1 MIRSFQSKETKAVFE
16 GISVPAFRNIEV
28 AAYKRLLL
36 LNRAASLQDLAAIRG
51 NRLEKL
57 SGDRED
63 QYSIRVNDQ
72 YRLCFRWKGSDAF
85 DVELVDYH

>member
-1 MIRSFQSKETKAVFE
+1 MTPH
-16 GISVPAFRNIEV
+16 SVSAIRNIEV

-36 LNRAASLQDLAAIRG
+36 LNRAVSLQDLAAIRG

-57 SGDRED
+57 SGDRD
-63 QYSIRVNDQ
+63 GQHSIRVNDR

-85 DVELVDYH
+85 DVELVDYRQEES